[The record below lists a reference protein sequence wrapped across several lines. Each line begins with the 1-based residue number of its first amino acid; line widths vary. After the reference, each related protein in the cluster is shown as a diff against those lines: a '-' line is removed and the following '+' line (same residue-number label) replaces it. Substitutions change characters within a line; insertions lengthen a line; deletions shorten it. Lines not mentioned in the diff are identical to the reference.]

1 MLERHGLSLALGC
14 AILAILYGI
23 VSARWILRQP
33 TGNERMVAIAT
44 AIQEG
49 ARAYLNRQYLTIG
62 IAGVVLFVLVG
73 IFLSWYTAI
82 GFAVGAVLSG
92 AAGRARPDG

>member
-14 AILAILYGI
+14 AILAILFGI

-33 TGNERMVAIAT
+33 TGNARMVEIAT

-49 ARAYLNRQYLTIG
+49 ARAYLNRQYLVSG
-62 IAGVVLFVLVG
+62 GQPPEV
-73 IFLSWYTAI
+73 
-82 GFAVGAVLSG
+82 FAQALRQAAG
-92 AAGRARPDG
+92 AAAA